1 MHHDDVQRPREL
13 QGGHARVNGS
23 VNNESELVA
32 GALETREAVFC
43 QSMMTEL
50 GFKEDFK
57 CVPLHIDNTSALH
70 VAGNQTISSRAKHV
84 ALRYFYIPEINKEVH
99 ASIQYIP
106 CLLYTSPSPR
116 DGLLSR
122 MPSSA

>member
-1 MHHDDVQRPREL
+1 M
-13 QGGHARVNGS
+13 
-23 VNNESELVA
+23 A

-106 CLLYTSPSPR
+106 TERQLQDLGTKFLNKQRHRLLIE
-116 DGLLSR
+116 LNKNIQ
-122 MPSSA
+122 M